1 MPFNRPPRI
10 LPTLSRPSVEIPTPP
25 QLPQEPG
32 AFSWMTILLP
42 LGGML
47 LMIVL
52 MVMLSGGGG
61 GLTYLVFLPM
71 MLAGYIVTYVAFRNQ
86 KKEFKEKLSKGKQE
100 YAQQLQK
107 TENQLYSL
115 REREQAAMRG
125 TNPDLEE
132 CLRMASGRDPRLG
145 ERRPADP
152 DFLMPRLGIGYLPAS
167 ISISP
172 ADIKNAPAELS
183 KEVEFAK
190 TLPEKFAF
198 VPDVPI
204 TARLAHTGPIGIAG
218 KRPDTTSIARSIV
231 CHLVTHHW
239 FSELQVAAFGE
250 PQHLQEWAWL
260 GMLPHASKAFD
271 WKGAQIR
278 FSDANS
284 CKVFLE
290 LETELKRREQIL
302 EGRKMVGGENA
313 SATLPLP
320 CLVVILDSFPVEFSH
335 PGIDLLLK
343 SGKALGAY
351 ALYLTEDAAKI
362 PGMCGAVATIRQGNL
377 SYKESGLESIR
388 IDCKP
393 DLCNPAGADKI
404 ARALARVDWAEKE
417 DLSQPPSMVTFLQM
431 LEVSKAED
439 LPIEKWWNDGSPF
452 GFLQSPIGKT
462 SSTSEFIFDLR
473 DQDGSHGPHGLLGG
487 MTGSGKSEVLKTL
500 ILALAVTCHPYDLNF
515 ALVDY
520 KGGAAFNELAKLP
533 HTVGV
538 MTDIESHASYAER
551 VLLALGGE
559 LERRKRILE
568 RARTIF
574 RFGRSHV
581 DDYRTMRIRQ
591 PLPHLVI
598 VFDEFAEFKNR
609 HPEESKR
616 LISIARLG
624 RSLGVHLILA
634 TQNIQSA
641 IDPQILQNSN
651 FRICLRTSQPDDS
664 MQMIGIPDAISL
676 VRGRA
681 YFYSSGRQ
689 LVQIAYCG
697 GKYGGESAGKRP
709 DQLLVVHP
717 DGHKETLMV
726 PHSRAP
732 EPAGKPGDAQ
742 ITEANAI
749 VDRLN
754 EAMKN
759 LNLRKPDPVWSDPLP
774 DRLCLPDLFGENFT
788 GGWDGRA
795 WNPCR
800 KWQAPE
806 NTGGLTD
813 PVLGKCDIPQKQEQ
827 PLFQLSLEEGGGH
840 FLIFGS
846 AASGKTTLL
855 KSLAVS
861 IARMYSPAQVQIYI
875 LDFGGQ
881 SRLRVLEAFPHVGSV
896 ITRFETER
904 AERLLRFAQTE
915 LKRRND
921 LFRRKSVGTIADYNR
936 QAGAETLP
944 ELFFFIDNF
953 LGLKR
958 VFPVEFINEIS
969 SLAGG
974 SASSGIHLAAATYLP
989 ADLPAD
995 LYSNV
1000 HAQATLHQSSQTEYF
1015 GIVGL
1020 IGEARLQEDVGRP
1033 PRPGRGF
1040 LRGTPPIEFQAALPA
1055 DGGNDREQMEQLLNL
1070 GGKMQRAW
1078 KGPKPQIIESLPYTV
1093 ALPKSARLPKPL
1105 RPHACAQGKDFETL
1119 LPLGMK
1125 LEDDGPVFL
1134 VTSSAGQ
1141 SGKTTA
1147 LLTWALGLAENYSPQ
1162 DVQFLAIDFH
1172 ARTLLPLK
1180 NLPHML
1186 EFINNQSEVEPCLK
1200 RLSDAMQKR
1209 SSALE
1214 AAFQKDPDRFD
1225 RDAFL
1230 NNYPAYVLFIDDYD
1244 RLALRFEGV
1253 GNLLAECLTAG
1264 GGAGLSAIVAGNGAD
1279 LPRDYDDELMK
1290 KARKM
1295 GCGLLFSGN
1304 AAIDEFNNAK
1314 SLPYQPMAGLP
1325 PGRGYFIRRGETR
1338 IYQNFMYWEEGRK
1351 AADCLQERI
1360 EKIRA
1365 ECAKIKKPSWPD

>member
-10 LPTLSRPSVEIPTPP
+10 LPTLSKESVLIPSPP

-32 AFSWMTILLP
+32 AFSWLGILLP
-42 LGGML
+42 VGGML
-47 LMIVL
+47 LMVVL
-52 MVMLSGGGG
+52 MVVVVGGGG
-61 GLTYLVFLPM
+61 GLSMLMFLPM
-71 MLAGYIVTYVAFRNQ
+71 MAAGYVVTYVTFRNQ
-86 KKEFKEKLSKGKQE
+86 KKEFTEKLAKGKQE

-115 REREQAAMRG
+115 REREQTAMRA
-125 TNPDLEE
+125 TNPDLGE
-132 CLRMASGRDPRLG
+132 CLRMATERDPQLG
-145 ERRPADP
+145 ERRPSDP
-152 DFLMPRLGIGYLPAS
+152 DFLMPRLGIGYLHTTIA
-167 ISISP
+167 ISP
-172 ADIKNAPAELS
+172 ADFNKPPAELS

-190 TLPEKFAF
+190 TLPEKFAR

-204 TARLAHTGPIGIAG
+204 TARLAFTGPIGIGG
-218 KRPDTTSIARSIV
+218 KRAETTSVARSIL
-231 CHLVTHHW
+231 CHLATHHW

-250 PQHLQEWAWL
+250 PDYLKEWGWL
-260 GMLPHASKAFD
+260 GLLPHASKAID
-271 WKGAQIR
+271 WGNAKVR
-278 FSDANS
+278 FSDPNS

-302 EGRKMVGGENA
+302 EARKMVAGESA
-313 SATLPLP
+313 SKTPPLP
-320 CLVVILDSFPVEFSH
+320 CLVVVLDSFPLEFSH
-335 PGIDLLLK
+335 PGIELLLK
-343 SGKALGAY
+343 SGKALGVY
-351 ALYLTEDAAKI
+351 ALYLTEDPAKI
-362 PGMCGAVATIRQGNL
+362 PGECGAIVTIHQGNL
-377 SYKESGLESIR
+377 SYKECGLESVR

-393 DLCNPAGADKI
+393 DFCSPADAESI
-404 ARALARVDWAEKE
+404 ARALSRVDWAEKE
-417 DLSQPPSMVTFLQM
+417 DLSQPPSMVTFLQI
-431 LEVSKAED
+431 LEVSKVED

-462 SSTSEFIFDLR
+462 SATSEFIFDLR

-568 RARTIF
+568 RARSIF

-581 DDYRTMRIRQ
+581 DDYRTMRIKQ

-651 FRICLRTSQPDDS
+651 FRVCLRTSQPDDS

-697 GKYGGESAGKRP
+697 GKYRGDGAEKRP

-717 DGHKETLMV
+717 GGRKEMLAV
-726 PHSRAP
+726 PHSRVGDP
-732 EPAGKPGDAQ
+732 SGKPGDVQ

-754 EAMKN
+754 AAMKN

-774 DRLCLPDLFGENFT
+774 DRLCLPSIFQENFT
-788 GGWDGRA
+788 GGWNGSA
-795 WNPCR
+795 WHPCR
-800 KWQAPE
+800 KWEAPE
-806 NTGGLTD
+806 EEGGMTD
-813 PVLGKCDIPQKQEQ
+813 PALGVCDIPQKQEQ

-855 KSLAVS
+855 KTLAVS

-881 SRLRVLEAFPHVGSV
+881 SHLRALEAFPHVGSV

-936 QAGAETLP
+936 QAGAESLP
-944 ELFFFIDNF
+944 ELFLFIDNF

-958 VFPVEFINEIS
+958 VFPVEFVNEIA

-974 SASSGIHLAAATYLP
+974 SGSSGIHLAAATYLP

-1040 LRGTPPIEFQAALPA
+1040 LRGTPPIEFQAALPMEGA
-1055 DGGNDREQMEQLLNL
+1055 SEQEQMEQLLNL
-1070 GGKMQRAW
+1070 GETMQRAW
-1078 KGPKPQIIESLPYTV
+1078 KGPKPQAIESLPYSV
-1093 ALPKSARLPKPL
+1093 ALPKSARPPKAP

-1125 LEDDGPVFL
+1125 LEEDGPVFL

-1147 LLTWALGLAENYSPQ
+1147 LLTWALGLAENYSPK
-1162 DVQFLAIDFH
+1162 DLQFLAIDFH

-1180 NLPHML
+1180 NLPHLL
-1186 EFINNQSEVEPCLK
+1186 EFVNNQSEVEPCLK
-1200 RLSDAMQKR
+1200 RLSDAMHKR
-1209 SSALE
+1209 ASALE
-1214 AAFQKDPDRFD
+1214 EAFQKNPDRFD
-1225 RDAFL
+1225 REAFL
-1230 NNYPAYVLFIDDYD
+1230 AGNPAYVLLIDDYD
-1244 RLALRFEGV
+1244 RLALRCEGV
-1253 GNLLAECLTAG
+1253 GKLLAECLTVG
-1264 GGAGLSAIVAGNGAD
+1264 GEAGLSAIVAGNGTD
-1279 LPRDYDDELMK
+1279 LPKDYDDELMK

-1304 AAIDEFNNAK
+1304 AAIDQFNNAK
-1314 SLPYQPMAGLP
+1314 SPPYQPMAGLP
-1325 PGRGYFIRRGETR
+1325 PGRGYFIHRGETR

-1351 AADCLQERI
+1351 PADCLQERV

-1365 ECAKIKKPSWPD
+1365 ENSNIKKPSWPD

>member
-10 LPTLSRPSVEIPTPP
+10 LPTLSKESVEIPSPP

-32 AFSWMTILLP
+32 AFSWIGILLP
-42 LGGML
+42 LAGIFLMVL
-47 LMIVL
+47 LMTVA
-52 MVMLSGGGG
+52 GGGG
-61 GLTYLVFLPM
+61 GLTYLFFLPM
-71 MLAGYIVTYVAFRNQ
+71 MLGGYAVTYFGFRSQ
-86 KKEFKEKLSKGKQE
+86 KKDFETRLSEGKRD
-100 YAQQLQK
+100 YARQLQK

-115 REREQAAMRG
+115 REREQAVLRSM
-125 TNPDLEE
+125 NPDLEI
-132 CLRMASGRDPRLG
+132 CLRLAAEADPHLG

-152 DFLMPRLGIGYLPAS
+152 DFLMPRLGIGYLPTS
-167 ISISP
+167 ISIAP
-172 ADIKNAPAELS
+172 AEIKNSPPELS
-183 KEVEFAK
+183 KELEFAK
-190 TLPEKFAF
+190 TLPEKFAN
-198 VPDVPI
+198 VPDVPV
-204 TARLAHTGPIGIAG
+204 TARLVHTGPIGIAG
-218 KRPDTTSIARSIV
+218 KRADTLNVARSMF
-231 CHLVTHHW
+231 CHLAAHHW
-239 FSELQVAAFGE
+239 FSEVQVAALGE
-250 PQHLQEWAWL
+250 AHALQEWMWL

-271 WKGAQIR
+271 WKSAKIR
-278 FSDANS
+278 FTDPNS
-284 CKVFLE
+284 WKVFLE

-302 EGRKMVGGENA
+302 EARKMVAGESA
-313 SATLPLP
+313 SKSPPLP
-320 CLVVILDSFPVEFSH
+320 CIVVVLDSFPQEFSH
-335 PGIDLLLK
+335 PGLDLLLK
-343 SGKALGAY
+343 SGKALGMY
-351 ALYLTEDAAKI
+351 ALYLTEDESKI
-362 PGMCGAVATIRQGNL
+362 PGECGAIIEIRQGNL
-377 SYKESGLESIR
+377 AYKESGLESVR

-393 DLCNPAGADKI
+393 DLCSPANAESI
-404 ARALARVDWAEKE
+404 AHALARVDWAEKE

-431 LEVSKAED
+431 LEVSKVED

-462 SSTSEFIFDLR
+462 SATSEFIFDLR

-581 DDYRTMRIRQ
+581 DDYRTMRIKQ

-634 TQNIQSA
+634 TQNIQAA
-641 IDPQILQNSN
+641 IDPQIMQNSN
-651 FRICLRTSQPDDS
+651 FRVCLRTSQPEDS
-664 MQMIGIPDAISL
+664 MQMIGIPDAITL

-681 YFYSSGRQ
+681 YFYSNGRQ
-689 LVQIAYCG
+689 IVQIAYCG
-697 GKYGGESAGKRP
+697 GKYRGDGAEKRP

-717 DGHKETLMV
+717 DGRKETVTV
-726 PHSRAP
+726 PPSQIP
-732 EPAGKPGDAQ
+732 NPSGKPGDVQ

-759 LNLRKPDPVWSDPLP
+759 LKLRKPDPVWSDPLP
-774 DRLCLPDLFGENFT
+774 DRLRLPDLFQENFT
-788 GGWDGRA
+788 GGWDGST
-795 WNPCR
+795 WHPCR
-800 KWQAPE
+800 KWEAPE
-806 NTGGLTD
+806 GTGITTD
-813 PVLGKCDIPQKQEQ
+813 PVLGICDIPQKQVQ

-855 KSLAVS
+855 KTLALS

-881 SRLRVLEAFPHVGSV
+881 SHLRVLESLPHVGSV

-936 QAGAETLP
+936 QAGIEPLP

-958 VFPVEFINEIS
+958 VFPVEFINEIA
-969 SLAGG
+969 SLVGG
-974 SASSGIHLAAATYLP
+974 SASSGIHLAVATYLP

-1055 DGGNDREQMEQLLNL
+1055 GGGNDQEQMEQLLDL
-1070 GGKMQRAW
+1070 GGKMQNAW
-1078 KGPKPQIIESLPYTV
+1078 TGPKPQIIESLPYSV
-1093 ALPKSARLPKPL
+1093 VLPKSARLPKAA
-1105 RPHACAQGKDFETL
+1105 RPHLCAQGKDFETL

-1125 LEDDGPVFL
+1125 LEEDGPIFL

-1147 LLTWALGLAENYSPQ
+1147 LLTWALGLAEQYSPK

-1172 ARTLLPLK
+1172 SRTLLPLK

-1186 EFINNQSEVEPCLK
+1186 EFINNQTEVEPCLK
-1200 RLSDAMQKR
+1200 RLSAAMQKR
-1209 SSALE
+1209 SAALE
-1214 AAFQKDPDRFD
+1214 DAFQKNQDRFD

-1230 NNYPAYVLFIDDYD
+1230 SNYPAYALFIDDYD
-1244 RLALRFEGV
+1244 RLALRYEGV
-1253 GNLLAECLTAG
+1253 GTLLGECLTAG
-1264 GGAGLSAIVAGNGAD
+1264 GEAGLSMIVAGNGAD
-1279 LPRDYDDELMK
+1279 LPKDYDDDLMK

-1304 AAIDEFNNAK
+1304 AAIDQFNNAK
-1314 SLPYQPMAGLP
+1314 SPPYQPMAGLP
-1325 PGRGYFIRRGETR
+1325 PGRGYFIRKGLAR
-1338 IYQNFMYWEEGRK
+1338 IYQNFMFWEENRK
-1351 AADCLQERI
+1351 PADCLQERI

-1365 ECAKIKKPSWPD
+1365 ECSGGKKPAWPD

>member
-1 MPFNRPPRI
+1 MAFNRPPRI
-10 LPTLSRPSVEIPTPP
+10 LPTLSKESVEIPSPP

-32 AFSWMTILLP
+32 PFSWMTILLP
-42 LGGML
+42 LGSIFLMVL
-47 LMIVL
+47 LMAAV
-52 MVMLSGGGG
+52 GGGG
-61 GLTYLVFLPM
+61 ISYLLFLPM
-71 MLAGYIVTYVAFRNQ
+71 MLGGYAVTYYSFRSQ
-86 KKEFKEKLSKGKQE
+86 KKDFARRLAEGKCE
-100 YAQQLQK
+100 YARQLQK
-107 TENQLYSL
+107 TENHLYSL
-115 REREQAAMRG
+115 REREQTVLRES
-125 TNPDLEE
+125 NPDLER
-132 CLRMASGRDPRLG
+132 CLRMAAERDPRLG

-152 DFLMPRLGIGYLPAS
+152 DFLMPRLGIGFLPTS
-167 ISISP
+167 IILSP
-172 ADIKNAPAELS
+172 AEIKNPPVELS
-183 KEVEFAK
+183 KEVEFAR
-190 TLPEKFAF
+190 TLPEKFRS

-204 TARLAHTGPIGIAG
+204 LARLAHTGSIGIAG
-218 KRPDTTSIARSIV
+218 TRADVAAVARSIL

-239 FSELQVAAFGE
+239 FTEVQAAAFGDA
-250 PQHLQEWAWL
+250 QTQQEWKWL
-260 GMLPHASKAFD
+260 SLLPHASKAFD
-271 WKGAQIR
+271 WKGAAVR
-278 FSDANS
+278 LDDPNS
-284 CKVFLE
+284 WKVFLE

-302 EGRKMVGGENA
+302 EARKMVSGEN
-313 SATLPLP
+313 SSPTPPLP
-320 CLVVILDSFPVEFSH
+320 SLVVVLDSFPREFSH

-343 SGKALGAY
+343 SGQALGVY

-362 PGMCGAVATIRQGNL
+362 PGECGAVVTVHPGNL
-377 SYKESGLESIR
+377 SYRECGMESVR
-388 IDCKP
+388 IDCRP
-393 DLCNPAGADKI
+393 DLCGPADAEEI
-404 ARALARVDWAEKE
+404 ARALSRVDWAEKE
-417 DLSQPPSMVTFLQM
+417 DLSQPPAMVTFLQM
-431 LEVSKAED
+431 LEVSRVED

-462 SSTSEFIFDLR
+462 SATSEFIFDLR

-500 ILALAVTCHPYDLNF
+500 ILAMAVACHPYDLNF

-520 KGGAAFNELAKLP
+520 KGGAAFNELAQLP

-568 RARTIF
+568 RARFLF

-581 DDYRTMRIRQ
+581 DDYRTLRIKQ

-651 FRICLRTSQPDDS
+651 FRVCLRTSQPEDS
-664 MQMIGIPDAISL
+664 MQMIGIPDAIGL
-676 VRGRA
+676 PRGRA
-681 YFYSSGRQ
+681 YFYSCGRQ

-697 GKYGGESAGKRP
+697 GKYRGDGVEPRE
-709 DQLLVVHP
+709 DRLLVVHP
-717 DGHKETLMV
+717 GGRKETVAV
-726 PHSRAP
+726 PRSRAGGIS
-732 EPAGKPGDAQ
+732 GKPGEGRS
-742 ITEANAI
+742 TEASAV

-754 EAMKN
+754 AAMKN
-759 LNLRKPDPVWSDPLP
+759 LGLHKPDPVWSDPLP
-774 DRLCLPDLFGENFT
+774 ERLCLPDLFQENFT

-795 WNPCR
+795 WSPCR
-800 KWQAPE
+800 KWEAPE
-806 NTGGLTD
+806 EAGRSAD
-813 PVLGKCDIPQKQEQ
+813 PVLGRSDIPQKQGQ
-827 PLFQLSLEEGGGH
+827 PLFQLPLEEGGGH

-855 KSLAVS
+855 KTLAVS
-861 IARMYSPAQVQIYI
+861 IVRMYSPAQVQIHI

-881 SRLRVLEAFPHVGSV
+881 SQLRVLEGFPHVGSV

-921 LFRRKSVGTIADYNR
+921 LFRRKRVGTIADYNR
-936 QAGAETLP
+936 QAGADTLP
-944 ELFFFIDNF
+944 DLFFFIDNF

-958 VFPVEFINEIS
+958 VFPVEFVNEIA

-974 SASSGIHLAAATYLP
+974 SAASGIHLAAATYLP
-989 ADLPAD
+989 TDLPAD
-995 LYSNV
+995 LYSNIHV
-1000 HAQATLHQSSQTEYF
+1000 QATLHQSSQTEYF

-1040 LRGTPPIEFQAALPA
+1040 LRGTPPTEFQAALPA
-1055 DGGNDREQMEQLLNL
+1055 CGASDQEQLEELL
-1070 GGKMQRAW
+1070 DLSRKMQHSW
-1078 KGPKPQIIESLPYTV
+1078 NGPKPQPIESLPYSV
-1093 ALPKSARLPKPL
+1093 ILPKSARISKAV

-1119 LPLGMK
+1119 LPLGVS
-1125 LEDDGPVFL
+1125 LEEDGPVFL

-1147 LLTWALGLAENYSPQ
+1147 LLTWALGLAEKYSPQ

-1180 NLPHML
+1180 KLPHML
-1186 EFINNQSEVEPCLK
+1186 EFVNDQSGVEPCLK
-1200 RLSDAMQKR
+1200 RLSDILRKR
-1209 SSALE
+1209 SSALDE
-1214 AAFQKDPDRFD
+1214 AFQKDPERFD

-1230 NNYPAYVLFIDDYD
+1230 SGYPTYVLWIDDYD

-1253 GNLLAECLTAG
+1253 GNLLSDCVTAG
-1264 GGAGLSAIVAGNGAD
+1264 GEAGLCVIVAGNASD
-1279 LPRDYDDELMK
+1279 LPKDYDDELMK
-1290 KARKM
+1290 KARKL
-1295 GCGLLFSGN
+1295 GCGVLFSGN
-1304 AAIDEFNNAK
+1304 AAIDQFHNAK
-1314 SLPYQPMAGLP
+1314 SPPYQPMAGLP
-1325 PGRGYFIRRGETR
+1325 PGRGFFIRKGLAN
-1338 IYQNFMYWEEGRK
+1338 IFQNYLYWEEGRK
-1351 AADCLQERI
+1351 PADCFQERL
-1360 EKIRA
+1360 ERIRA
-1365 ECAKIKKPSWPD
+1365 ECRELIKPGWPE